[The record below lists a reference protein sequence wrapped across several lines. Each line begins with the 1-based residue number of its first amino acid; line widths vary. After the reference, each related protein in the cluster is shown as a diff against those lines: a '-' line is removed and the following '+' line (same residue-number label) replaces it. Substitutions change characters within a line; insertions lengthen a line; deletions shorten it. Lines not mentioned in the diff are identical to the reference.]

1 VSRHRSRRRAD
12 HQHAAE
18 QARQMP
24 GQWVLAGSYGS
35 SASAVSA
42 ALQVRTGDRVPAYRP
57 AGAFEARHEVTQDGV
72 DLWVRYL
79 PTQTIGGQR

>member
-1 VSRHRSRRRAD
+1 MSRHRSRQRAD

-24 GQWVLAGSYGS
+24 GQWVLAGTYGS

-42 ALQVRTGDRVPAYRP
+42 ALQVRTGNRVPAYRP
-57 AGAFEARHEVTQDGV
+57 AGSFEAHTELTQDGA
-72 DLWVRYL
+72 DLWVRYVVDQ
-79 PTQTIGGQR
+79 PEGAST